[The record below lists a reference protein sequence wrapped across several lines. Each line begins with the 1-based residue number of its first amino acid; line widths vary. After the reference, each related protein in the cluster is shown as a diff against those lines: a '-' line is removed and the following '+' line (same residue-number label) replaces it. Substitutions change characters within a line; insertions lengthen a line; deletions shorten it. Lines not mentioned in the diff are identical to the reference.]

1 MSKYVN
7 VTVSTSLSTDFYIE
21 VPDDADEAQIREL
34 AEKEVVL
41 PHNYHKIVDT
51 TLARMGVKVHGID
64 SMLKDWHVDELT
76 YIIDNDGGNLTTTE
90 GEQCDA

>member
-1 MSKYVN
+1 MSKWIN
-7 VTVSTSLSTDFYIE
+7 ITVSTSLSTDFLIE
-21 VPDDADEAQIREL
+21 VADDATEEQIREQ
-34 AEKEVVL
+34 AEKEVIL
-41 PHNYHKIVDT
+41 PHNYHKVVDLQLKRT
-51 TLARMGVKVHGID
+51 GIIVHGID